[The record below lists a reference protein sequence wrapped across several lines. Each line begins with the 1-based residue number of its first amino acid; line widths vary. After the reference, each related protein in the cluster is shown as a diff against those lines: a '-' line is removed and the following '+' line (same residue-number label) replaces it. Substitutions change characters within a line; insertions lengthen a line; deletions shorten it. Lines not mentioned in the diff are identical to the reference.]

1 MNTSSSHI
9 SNYDSLIHN
18 STNNNLSAVNNTPKK
33 LQISTIPLYSIIKSK
48 QYIVIPNCLLEHLIT
63 NDDSTGTSTLSPLEK
78 LYFLLACS
86 LSIINYNNNNGYA
99 TDITAKSWASILGCS
114 KSQVFY
120 MQSRLEK
127 LGYFIIL
134 RDKNEHRQNNRNII
148 TPTLPDNIFQLL
160 CKSPENQ
167 HNIDTQLAYSSD
179 EPKLAYLSRLKQYI
193 PISYRLL
200 KTLTADKSLSNTTKL
215 IYLDCLASNHKYK
228 QNLKRDDNY
237 YEYNYSCDES
247 NEEEYFFT
255 NYQDLAKRYGA
266 TTNYVSAIY
275 NKLSNRGMITKE
287 PIKSRCI
294 KSLGNRQDRNL
305 WKISIRVPED
315 YAIEIL
321 KTKDRNSNSSAET
334 NYQNQ
339 IAANS
344 STLNKAIEQ
353 EHQQTSIIVGAI
365 MDKLTTIGVDKTPK
379 LTNTDKL
386 EEIKLS
392 NNDVT
397 DSNNSS
403 QSSTNISNNNNSVSE
418 KTQQPSS
425 PYVNKDTNTE
435 SRCIDPQ
442 IFQFGQYYNKDILL
456 KKYISN
462 LRGNSKVIFYD
473 FLINLGLDSFV
484 PKKYIERDRNKKEI
498 GKKKFRGVSNGSGL
512 NTSVELFSITRELI
526 RAKIKLLPK
535 DKADKARKFAY
546 SIHSKGLA
554 TGYAASLS
562 KHELAKQ
569 LIFHAATWKPTK
581 LGKVSREKE
590 IDTALSMAWKAIVN
604 GTWQSPL
611 EWAKA
616 DIIQHEYSYYKRKY
630 QESGVLSPEVRTLEV
645 EVDKMLGGYSNLTGR
660 ITGNTQHEREKNTDN
675 QKSLTP
681 IIKNPSRTEEN
692 TVVQVNLAESDQAET
707 TANVLDISKYK
718 KPEEIQTTDRGNNT
732 DPIDAKSQ
740 ISRIKTILQQKK
752 LEREWSSQLVLDKN
766 IDYDNKK
773 VDVAM
778 KNSKEL
784 EINNMDIRE
793 VVSATGHKHISSILK
808 GII

>member
-1 MNTSSSHI
+1 MNISSYNSAG
-9 SNYDSLIHN
+9 HN
-18 STNNNLSAVNNTPKK
+18 STNNVPVAPVVNNNVHK
-33 LQISTIPLYSIIKSK
+33 LPISTVPLHSIIKNK

-63 NDDSTGTSTLSPLEK
+63 NDESTGTSTLSPLEK

-134 RDKNEHRQNNRNII
+134 RDKNEQGQNNRNII
-148 TPTLPDNIFQLL
+148 TPTLPDNIFKLL

-167 HNIDTQLAYSSD
+167 YNTDTQLAYSSD
-179 EPKLAYLSRLKQYI
+179 EPKLAYLSRVKQYI

-215 IYLDCLASNHKYK
+215 IYLDCLASNHKYQQGSK
-228 QNLKRDDNY
+228 INDNY
-237 YEYNYSCDES
+237 NEYNYSCDES

-255 NYQDLAKRYGA
+255 NYLDLAKRYG
-266 TTNYVSAIY
+266 TTPNYVSAIY

-287 PIKSRCI
+287 SIKSRCS
-294 KSLGNRQDRNL
+294 KSLGSRQDRNL
-305 WKISIRVPED
+305 WKISIRLPED

-321 KTKDRNSNSSAET
+321 KTKDRNSNFSAET

-339 IAANS
+339 VEANS
-344 STLNKAIEQ
+344 TILNKAIEQ
-353 EHQQTSIIVGAI
+353 EHQQTSIIVGAV
-365 MDKLTTIGVDKTPK
+365 MDKLTTIGIDKIPK

-386 EEIKLS
+386 ENIKLS

-403 QSSTNISNNNNSVSE
+403 QSIANISNNNNSVSE
-418 KTQQPSS
+418 KSQSPSI
-425 PYVNKDTNTE
+425 PHVNRGNKSG

-442 IFQFGQYYNKDILL
+442 IVQFGQYYNKDILL

-462 LRGNSKVIFYD
+462 LRGSSKVIFYD
-473 FLINLGLDSFV
+473 FLIKLGLDSFV
-484 PKKYIERDRNKKEI
+484 PKKYIEQDRNKKEVGKNKI
-498 GKKKFRGVSNGSGL
+498 GAVDSASGSNA
-512 NTSVELFSITRELI
+512 SVELFSITRELI
-526 RAKIKLLPK
+526 RAKLKQLPK

-554 TGYAASLS
+554 TGYAAGLS

-581 LGKVSREKE
+581 LGKVSREQE

-616 DIIQHEYSYYKRKY
+616 DIIQHEYRYYKKKY
-630 QESGVLSPEVRTLEV
+630 QESGMLSPEVVTLEV
-645 EVDKMLGGYSNLTGR
+645 EVDKILGGYSNLTGR
-660 ITGNTQHEREKNTDN
+660 ITGNTLREREKNTNN
-675 QKSLTP
+675 QQAFTP
-681 IIKNPSRTEEN
+681 IISKPAFVVENIVDKANSTEPD
-692 TVVQVNLAESDQAET
+692 QVGTN
-707 TANVLDISKYK
+707 ANVLNISKYK
-718 KPEEIQTTDRGNNT
+718 KSEGIQATPQELHLEPEKSKNLNSLGDIAFNLVNRVCNSTHNPDNIKIENNANT
-732 DPIDAKSQ
+732 
-740 ISRIKTILQQKK
+740 R
-752 LEREWSSQLVLDKN
+752 
-766 IDYDNKK
+766 NK
-773 VDVAM
+773 
-778 KNSKEL
+778 
-784 EINNMDIRE
+784 
-793 VVSATGHKHISSILK
+793 
-808 GII
+808 